1 MKKKNK
7 WLIGL
12 ASVLLISFVISIVL
26 TKNGKIERIAFAK
39 TTNIDQSLESS
50 HSILEELASF
60 PELHHALSKESP
72 EAAWDGA
79 YVIPGLDET
88 VTLNHHSGELDVCT
102 TMTPQGLAVNEDYVF
117 ISAYCYTAE
126 HHSVIYVLNKGSREL
141 VKEIVLNGIPHVGG
155 MAYDDTNDVL
165 WVTSEK
171 DETAQVV
178 TLSLDSIEA
187 YDLESDG
194 QPISYSDSID
204 LPEIKRASTVTI
216 HDGSLYVAYFN
227 EKNTSVMHQYVISR
241 TTNAEGKIVHALD
254 TTQSIEEASPDDVN
268 KIGKEIQG
276 LVFYEEKL
284 LLSRSSGRDQDS
296 TLLFFNRLTE
306 DNDFTDKNANIEIAM
321 PSYMEQIVIHGNQL
335 YILFE
340 SGAYPYREH
349 GNPSIDRVLTVDI
362 TELFTD

>member
-7 WLIGL
+7 RLIGL
-12 ASVLLISFVISIVL
+12 ASVLLIGFVIAVAL
-26 TKNGKIERIAFAK
+26 TKNGKMERITFAK
-39 TTNIDQSLESS
+39 TTNTAQSLESS
-50 HSILEELASF
+50 HSTLEEMSSF
-60 PELHHALSKESP
+60 PELHHTLFKKSS
-72 EAAWDGA
+72 EADWEDT
-79 YVIPGLDET
+79 YVIPGLDIT
-88 VTLNHHSGELDVCT
+88 ATLNHQSGELDVCT

-117 ISAYCYTAE
+117 ISAYCYTEE
-126 HHSVIYVLNKGSREL
+126 HHSVIYVLNKSSREF

-155 MAYDDTNDVL
+155 IAYDDTNDIL

-171 DETAQVV
+171 GETAQVV
-178 TLSLDSIEA
+178 TLSMDSIET
-187 YDLESDG
+187 YDLKSDG
-194 QPISYSDSID
+194 QPIAYSDSID
-204 LPEIKRASTVTI
+204 LPEIKRASTITL
-216 HDGSLYVAYFN
+216 HNGSLYVAYFN
-227 EKNTSVMHQYVISR
+227 EKDTSVMHKYVISR

-254 TTQSIEEASPDDVN
+254 TTKSIEEASPDDVN

-284 LLSRSSGRDQDS
+284 LLSRSSGRDHDS
-296 TLLFFNRLTE
+296 TLLFFNRLKAG
-306 DNDFTDKNANIEIAM
+306 DDFTDKNANIEITM
-321 PSYMEQIVIHGNQL
+321 PSYMEQIVIHGNHL